1 MTGMSMMP
9 KTTGSQ
15 SPAHVC
21 TATTSTVDSSLVSSG
36 TTVSVSQS
44 TDVHTVSSLAVSA
57 EPFVPPGLNTY
68 SNALMTRPPPPS
80 HGMHIGDTDQFP
92 QLPVQQMAA
101 LAQQLQVPSGA
112 SANISNNVTTN
123 GSGSQPTTDGF
134 KMANINKM
142 ARKMSTMR
150 ITGRATGCGL
160 RAAPAPSDDVF
171 AKNFHKDTTE
181 QELFDYLNTK
191 NIMPKSV
198 QTISHEQSRT
208 KSFKICCDRENFV

>member
-1 MTGMSMMP
+1 
-9 KTTGSQ
+9 
-15 SPAHVC
+15 
-21 TATTSTVDSSLVSSG
+21 
-36 TTVSVSQS
+36 
-44 TDVHTVSSLAVSA
+44 
-57 EPFVPPGLNTY
+57 
-68 SNALMTRPPPPS
+68 
-80 HGMHIGDTDQFP
+80 MHIGDTDQFP

-112 SANISNNVTTN
+112 SANISNNVTTH

-171 AKNFHKDTTE
+171 ARNSTKIRQNKN
-181 QELFDYLNTK
+181 
-191 NIMPKSV
+191 
-198 QTISHEQSRT
+198 
-208 KSFKICCDRENFV
+208 